1 MAYNWPAGTVNQ
13 AASFSEADLGMTRAP
28 DPDDS
33 RFTTGVQLEDL
44 WVDATHVY
52 AFVTIWRPGRPS
64 IDDIYAFN
72 RTTKRRDMS
81 RDLDLGLGGAHGN
94 YIWGNESLFYLSDA
108 HTGTVLAF
116 SRSTGTYEPTLSFS
130 DTVTDRDAQVVS
142 MRGHQDHLW
151 FDYSQIDSPDPNVIA
166 HYIGRGRQIIA
177 GGDIPQFGLQVL
189 AEGNLTAAP
198 SAPAPQVLASG
209 ELSHITPPPQVL
221 AQGDIPQA
229 RDSNLPQ
236 ILAEGDIPSA
246 VAVGQVI
253 AEGDIPAIAV
263 EQILAEGVISGTE
276 QIIAEGRINPVDTI
290 PARVPRL
297 TNRYKVL
304 VYPDESTVQDWTR
317 FAREITFR
325 YGTRH
330 RNDFGH
336 VAETGSGTITL
347 KNDDG
352 RFHTI
357 EPTPP
362 SRQRPPTFPTTPL
375 PGPRVEIYGAA
386 PGPTT
391 LSLLGTF
398 YSLGF
403 LPIQAPG
410 VRLATMPLE
419 GALGRIRG
427 RDHYVYERFEDDI
440 DVGSLFK
447 QLMENVSWPA
457 RLSNVRGES
466 ETILHPGR
474 GQIGSGG
481 PTKFADVLSVLDML
495 ASAEAGRIY
504 DNHRAVIT
512 FDTFGYRERQGR
524 RWPLTGL
531 ITERV
536 VPNQPGS
543 TVVNSI
549 AFQDTDIEVG
559 RLRQIQA
566 FRQPFPMAAFVAAQS
581 EREMVLEVDPTRASF
596 IQRVSPMRV
605 GQHFRLEVARDLT
618 TFVPFQSTTA
628 EIEAH
633 LHPQGVLLRL
643 KNPHVTTLR
652 FVIEGIDGIIGLN
665 RALSPLAY
673 QPIVDQESQAFW
685 GRKHEEYPAAK
696 LFVNR
701 QQLFQRLQGLI
712 ARHRGMGAVRPIPQL
727 DVTID
732 CVRYP
737 QYMTATIGD
746 VMIVGGVQGIDNL
759 NPQIFGIDEVEHVM
773 RPRSHKMTLKL
784 TGGA

>member
-1 MAYNWPAGTVNQ
+1 MA
-13 AASFSEADLGMTRAP
+13 E
-28 DPDDS
+28 
-33 RFTTGVQLEDL
+33 
-44 WVDATHVY
+44 
-52 AFVTIWRPGRPS
+52 
-64 IDDIYAFN
+64 
-72 RTTKRRDMS
+72 
-81 RDLDLGLGGAHGN
+81 
-94 YIWGNESLFYLSDA
+94 
-108 HTGTVLAF
+108 
-116 SRSTGTYEPTLSFS
+116 
-130 DTVTDRDAQVVS
+130 
-142 MRGHQDHLW
+142 
-151 FDYSQIDSPDPNVIA
+151 
-166 HYIGRGRQIIA
+166 
-177 GGDIPQFGLQVL
+177 FGLQLL

-198 SAPAPQVLASG
+198 SAPDAQVLASG

-221 AQGDIPQA
+221 AAGDIPQA

-253 AEGDIPAIAV
+253 AEGDIPATAV

-276 QIIAEGRINPVDTI
+276 QIIAEGRLNPVDSI
-290 PARVPRL
+290 APGPAPTPSVRL
-297 TNRYKVL
+297 RNRYRVL
-304 VYPDESTVQDWTR
+304 VYPTDDSFQDWTR
-317 FAREITFR
+317 FTREIQFR

-330 RNDFGH
+330 QNDFGH
-336 VAETGSGTITL
+336 VAEPGTGSLVL
-347 KNDDG
+347 KNADG
-352 RFHTI
+352 RFHSI
-357 EPTPP
+357 EPTPVA
-362 SRQRPPTFPTTPL
+362 RQDPPTFPTTPL
-375 PGPRVEIYGAA
+375 PGPRVELYGGA
-386 PGPTT
+386 PGPT
-391 LSLLGTF
+391 SLDLLWTG

-403 LPIQAPG
+403 LPIEAPG
-410 VRLATMPLE
+410 RHLASMPIE

-427 RDHYVYERFEDDI
+427 RDHYVYERIENET
-440 DVGSLFK
+440 DVASLFR

-466 ETILHPGR
+466 ETILHPAR

-481 PTKFADVLSVLDML
+481 PTKFADVMSVLDML

-504 DNHRAVIT
+504 DNNRAVIQ
-512 FDTFGYRERQGR
+512 FDTFGYRQRQGR

-531 ITERV
+531 IAERV
-536 VPNQPGS
+536 VVGLPGS

-549 AFQDTDIEVG
+549 AFHDTEIEVG

-566 FRQPFPMAAFVAAQS
+566 FRQPFPMAVFVAAQS
-581 EREMVLEVDPTRASF
+581 EREMVLEIDPTRASF
-596 IQRVSPMRV
+596 ISRVGPMRI

-633 LHPQGVLLRL
+633 LHPQGVLLRI

-665 RALSPLAY
+665 RSLSPLAY
-673 QPIVDQESQAFW
+673 QPIVDQESQSFW

-712 ARHRGMGAVRPIPQL
+712 AYHRGMGAVRPIPQM

-737 QYMTATIGD
+737 QYMPATIGD
-746 VMIVGGVQGIDNL
+746 VMIAGGVQGIDNL
-759 NPQIFGIDEVEHVM
+759 NPQIFGIDEVEHTL
-773 RPRSHKMTLKL
+773 RPGSHKMTLKL